1 MRDYLLLKNNFLYN
15 SFNINYVMSI
25 CWSCGVELGYHQSNK
40 RHPGVADPSSNKY
53 AWGSIIFR
61 RDCVG
66 GYINVFV
73 NISLP
78 LGVN

>member
-1 MRDYLLLKNNFLYN
+1 
-15 SFNINYVMSI
+15 MSI
-25 CWSCGVELGYHQSNK
+25 CWSCGVGLGYHQSNK

-66 GYINVFV
+66 GY
-73 NISLP
+73 SKKRLWASST
-78 LGVN
+78 

>member
-1 MRDYLLLKNNFLYN
+1 
-15 SFNINYVMSI
+15 MSI

-73 NISLP
+73 SISP
-78 LGVN
+78 LQAPISETSPMLF